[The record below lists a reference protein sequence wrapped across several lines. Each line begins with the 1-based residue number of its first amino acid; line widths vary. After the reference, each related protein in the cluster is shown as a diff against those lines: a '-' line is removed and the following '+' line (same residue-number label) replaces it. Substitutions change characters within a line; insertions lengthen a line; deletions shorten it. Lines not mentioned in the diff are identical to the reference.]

1 MNRLGTRA
9 PIVVGSALILVAFAV
24 AATTVA
30 LPSGATTLVAE
41 GATSSYPLAIEGRTN
56 AYASLAA
63 DGQFAVLSWGASTTD
78 GVTDIYAAASTDGGR
93 TFAAPTRVNQVAG
106 EANLTGEQ
114 PPRVAL
120 VPRPG
125 SHPTIVV
132 VWTAKATAGTRL
144 MSARSDDAA
153 KSFAPPIPVPGSEA
167 AGNRGWQSIAIGR
180 DGEVVVVWLDHRE
193 LAKDGNGAASMQHA
207 EHQHLASGQ
216 KPADGVARAQLS
228 KLMFA
233 RLGRSD
239 SSRQLTGGVCYCCK
253 TAIAT
258 DAAGGIYTAWRHV
271 YEGNVRDVAVTKSSD
286 GGRTFASPI
295 RVSNDNW
302 VLDGCPENGPAL
314 AVDDLKRIHVVWPT
328 LVSGATPTSEPT
340 LALFYAMSLDGRQFT
355 ARQRLPTQGFPRHPQ
370 IALGP
375 GGELLVAW
383 DEQAKGTRHLAFA
396 RGAVDEKGASRF
408 ARQQIG
414 DTARAEYP
422 ALTRVADG
430 TLIAWTSGSVGQSV
444 IRTQRIQP

>member
-9 PIVVGSALILVAFAV
+9 SIVIGIGLILIASAVVAAV
-24 AATTVA
+24 ALSDGAAKVVVD
-30 LPSGATTLVAE
+30 GATTPNPFAVK
-41 GATSSYPLAIEGRTN
+41 GRTN

-78 GVTDIYAAASTDGGR
+78 GATDIYAAASTDGGR
-93 TFAAPTRVNQVAG
+93 TFAAATRVNQVAG
-106 EANLTGEQ
+106 EANLSGEQ

-120 VPRPG
+120 VPRTG
-125 SHPTIVV
+125 HHPTIIV
-132 VWTAKATAGTRL
+132 VWTAKATAGTHL
-144 MSARSDDAA
+144 LSARSDDAA
-153 KSFAPPIPVPGSEA
+153 KSFAPPMLVPGSEA

-180 DGEVVVVWLDHRE
+180 DGGVVIVWLDHRE
-193 LAKDGNGAASMQHA
+193 LAKNGSGSASMQHA

-233 RLGRSD
+233 RLDRFD

-258 DAAGGIYTAWRHV
+258 DAAGGVYTAWRHV
-271 YEGNVRDVAVTKSSD
+271 YEGNVRDVAFTKSSD
-286 GGRTFASPI
+286 SGRTFAPPT

-314 AVDDLKRIHVVWPT
+314 AVDDAKRIHVVWPT
-328 LVSGATPTSEPT
+328 LVAGATATSEPT

-355 ARQRLPTQGFPRHPQ
+355 ARQRIPTEGFPRHPQ

-375 GGELLVAW
+375 AGELLVAW
-383 DEQAKGTRHLAFA
+383 DEQAKGTRHVAFA
-396 RGAVDEKGASRF
+396 RGTVDGKGAPRF
-408 ARQQIG
+408 ARQQIS
-414 DTARAEYP
+414 DIARAEYP
-422 ALTRVADG
+422 VLTRVGDG
-430 TLIAWTSGSVGQSV
+430 TLVAWTSGSIGQTV